1 MSSRGDGAPAAVC
14 RGGHR
19 APASARVI
27 PCLYEWVLVYGFVPG
42 LLSIAL
48 PGVGALPLLLLKDG
62 AAPGHHGT
70 GAGTLAVSLLASSSL
85 TVGAAP
91 GHHGTG
97 AGTLAASLLA
107 SSSLTV
113 GAAPGHHGTGAG
125 TLAASSRSVI
135 ESPSCSTADSPAEP
149 RPAPPSAT
157 IAAR

>member
-70 GAGTLAVSLLASSSL
+70 GAGTLA
-85 TVGAAP
+85 
-91 GHHGTG
+91 
-97 AGTLAASLLA
+97 ASLLA

>member
-19 APASARVI
+19 APASARVV

-97 AGTLAASLLA
+97 AGTLAAS
-107 SSSLTV
+107 
-113 GAAPGHHGTGAG
+113 
-125 TLAASSRSVI
+125 SRSVI

>member
-97 AGTLAASLLA
+97 AGTLAAS
-107 SSSLTV
+107 
-113 GAAPGHHGTGAG
+113 
-125 TLAASSRSVI
+125 SRSVI

>member
-19 APASARVI
+19 APASARVV

-62 AAPGHHGT
+62 AAPGRHGT
-70 GAGTLAVSLLASSSL
+70 GAGTLAV
-85 TVGAAP
+85 
-91 GHHGTG
+91 
-97 AGTLAASLLA
+97 SLLA

>member
-27 PCLYEWVLVYGFVPG
+27 PCSYEWVLVYGFVPG

-97 AGTLAASLLA
+97 AGTLAAS
-107 SSSLTV
+107 
-113 GAAPGHHGTGAG
+113 
-125 TLAASSRSVI
+125 SRSVI